1 MPCGALDTCKML
13 LEKLQVDDA
22 VSMAAAA
29 FGKEALSVYLQTG
42 PRAATQPCYSVSCDL
57 KQRKSETGN
66 QQECAL
72 CDMKPFTD
80 HTLSASPHEGRGWRR
95 PSSGE

>member
-1 MPCGALDTCKML
+1 MHTLLWSARGCKRIRQL
-13 LEKLQVDDA
+13 LADRPSDLQVDDA

-66 QQECAL
+66 QQEERWAGVVG
-72 CDMKPFTD
+72 
-80 HTLSASPHEGRGWRR
+80 GRVGRST
-95 PSSGE
+95 PDGQTG